1 MKRRG
6 GFFLSSAEA
15 LQFHIQDLGSSSLFD
30 VGIIP
35 LFLQQVMGVLLD
47 KEDWEHVLATAIA
60 ELEKRPKRGS
70 GDNTP
75 SSRGS
80 VRRKFSHASSISALS
95 SAPSEPT
102 PTNSV
107 LSDGSGS
114 ATASRQIQELQAA
127 LKESQQ
133 VLRHSMSFFVLGLQ
147 VFLLHNI
154 PCVRYVPPC
163 SSCTW
168 SSGMPR
174 SSLDT
179 VPWWMMGVVRG
190 FVVFWE
196 TKKVVNRNTE
206 HHLLR

>member
-1 MKRRG
+1 MLKRRG

-15 LQFHIQDLGSSSLFD
+15 LQFHIQDLGSTSLFD

-35 LFLQQVMGVLLD
+35 LFLQQVMGILLD

-70 GDNTP
+70 GDGTP

-95 SAPSEPT
+95 SAPSDPT

-114 ATASRQIQELQAA
+114 ASASLQIQDLQAA
-127 LKESQQ
+127 LIESQQ
-133 VLRHSMSFFVLGLQ
+133 VLRHIMSYFVLGLQ

-154 PCVRYVPPC
+154 PCVRYAPHVPLAHGQVEC
-163 SSCTW
+163 LEFYYIQFHGGW
-168 SSGMPR
+168 V
-174 SSLDT
+174 L
-179 VPWWMMGVVRG
+179 
-190 FVVFWE
+190 FVVWLF
-196 TKKVVNRNTE
+196 
-206 HHLLR
+206 LLRDKQSSD